1 MPLLAEVKSVS
12 DFPGFDMAG
21 RSVVAAGS
29 AAAKAWSG
37 SGPVAVPASLLRAV
51 PSPFSWASLQVQE
64 KEEELRT
71 VRKATICALNH
82 MLDLK
87 DLNTGVHSTRLAEWA
102 VRIGQEMGIDD
113 NCLEDIEAAALLHD
127 AGKVGV
133 PDAILRKNGPLEEK
147 EWALMKMHPEYSWAV
162 LRLVPGLERASL
174 FALHHHEKY
183 DGSGYPAGL
192 RGEEIPIGARIVS
205 VIDSFDAMVAERPYK
220 HGLPCQEALR
230 RLIMDSG
237 RHFDPVVVQHFIK
250 IASAEM
256 GEVFEATGVDVSVA
270 L

>member
-1 MPLLAEVKSVS
+1 MALLAEVPSFRDS
-12 DFPGFDMAG
+12 TPSPEMGLLT
-21 RSVVAAGS
+21 RGS
-29 AAAKAWSG
+29 ARSWTAS
-37 SGPVAVPASLLRAV
+37 PTIPAGLLRAV
-51 PSPFSWASLQVQE
+51 PAPFAWDSLEVQE
-64 KEEELRT
+64 RQEELRRI
-71 VRKATICALNH
+71 RKATVCALNH

-113 NCLEDIEAAALLHD
+113 SCLEDIETAALLHD

-133 PDAILRKNGPLEEK
+133 PDAILRKEGPLEAK
-147 EWALMKMHPEYSWAV
+147 EWAVMKMHPEYSWAV

-183 DGSGYPAGL
+183 DGSGYPTGL
-192 RGEEIPIGARIVS
+192 RGEEIPIGARIVT

-220 HGLPCQEALR
+220 KGLPCEEALR
-230 RLIMDSG
+230 RLIVDSG
-237 RHFDPVVVQHFIK
+237 RHFDPVVVRHFIR

-256 GEVFEATGVDVSVA
+256 SEVFEATGIDVSVA